1 MVMVADDTGHPGNT
15 LTLYWLWQG
24 CPCCLTKSGQEP
36 IARHLALKITDTPI
50 KTRHSLYEKPCRI
63 AEVYANKRRGVF
75 RTCWWAVVYLLR
87 ADKYPRLTRRLSQG
101 QKGLDERALMASQR
115 PSEPW

>member
-36 IARHLALKITDTPI
+36 KLRH
-50 KTRHSLYEKPCRI
+50 
-63 AEVYANKRRGVF
+63 
-75 RTCWWAVVYLLR
+75 
-87 ADKYPRLTRRLSQG
+87 
-101 QKGLDERALMASQR
+101 
-115 PSEPW
+115 